1 MIRRIHLFALF
12 AASLLIGSAATLS
25 AQETEPQAP
34 DNDAILK
41 DIMNGQSSN
50 YYPSL
55 FMRYMAGDT
64 TLTLDEYR
72 HLYYGY
78 AWQPEYEPFDKPEV
92 KDKLLL
98 LVAQTKDSLTL
109 ENAEQIVDYANEV
122 MRFDPFSPG
131 NLNFLIY
138 GYGAI
143 GNKVQE
149 LLRHEDILGVV
160 ITHGTD
166 TLEET
171 AYLLDLVHNSEKPV
185 CLTGAMR
192 SAAEISPDGPVNLL
206 CAVRTAASSEARGK
220 GVLVVMNEEI
230 HAAREVV
237 KSHSANT
244 ETFVS
249 PFWGPLGYVDPD
261 RVVFR
266 RNTLGRQSIRP
277 PELVE
282 DVHLIKLASGSDSLL
297 IDFLV
302 ERNVRGLVLEAFG
315 RGNVPPA
322 ALPGIRRAV
331 EKGIPVVITTRTI
344 AGRVLDV
351 YGYEGGAKTVLEA
364 GGILGGETSG
374 PKARLKL
381 MLALGV
387 ASGRDE
393 LAVFFDTP

>member
-1 MIRRIHLFALF
+1 ML
-12 AASLLIGSAATLS
+12 
-25 AQETEPQAP
+25 
-34 DNDAILK
+34 
-41 DIMNGQSSN
+41 
-50 YYPSL
+50 
-55 FMRYMAGDT
+55 
-64 TLTLDEYR
+64 
-72 HLYYGY
+72 
-78 AWQPEYEPFDKPEV
+78 
-92 KDKLLL
+92 
-98 LVAQTKDSLTL
+98 
-109 ENAEQIVDYANEV
+109 
-122 MRFDPFSPG
+122 
-131 NLNFLIY
+131 
-138 GYGAI
+138 
-143 GNKVQE
+143 
-149 LLRHEDILGVV
+149 
-160 ITHGTD
+160 THGTD

>member
-1 MIRRIHLFALF
+1 MNKKVMILTTGGTIAMKLDPAHGIVPAVGGEDLVDSVPGLREACPIEVLEF
-12 AASLLIGSAATLS
+12 
-25 AQETEPQAP
+25 
-34 DNDAILK
+34 
-41 DIMNGQSSN
+41 SN
-50 YYPSL
+50 IPSPHMTPKRMFEL
-55 FMRYMAGDT
+55 
-64 TLTLDEYR
+64 
-72 HLYYGY
+72 
-78 AWQPEYEPFDKPEV
+78 
-92 KDKLLL
+92 
-98 LVAQTKDSLTL
+98 
-109 ENAEQIVDYANEV
+109 
-122 MRFDPFSPG
+122 
-131 NLNFLIY
+131 
-138 GYGAI
+138 
-143 GNKVQE
+143 GNKVEE

-206 CAVRTAASSEARGK
+206 CAVRTAASPEAQDK

-302 ERNVRGLVLEAFG
+302 ERKVKGIVLEGFG

-331 EKGIPVVITTRTI
+331 GEGIPVVITTRTI

>member
-1 MIRRIHLFALF
+1 MEKRVLILTTGGTIAMKRDALHGVVPAVSGAELAASVPGLAEASPIEVREFSNIPSPHMTPERMFALGGVVEER
-12 AASLLIGSAATLS
+12 L
-25 AQETEPQAP
+25 Q
-34 DNDAILK
+34 
-41 DIMNGQSSN
+41 
-50 YYPSL
+50 
-55 FMRYMAGDT
+55 
-64 TLTLDEYR
+64 
-72 HLYYGY
+72 
-78 AWQPEYEPFDKPEV
+78 
-92 KDKLLL
+92 
-98 LVAQTKDSLTL
+98 
-109 ENAEQIVDYANEV
+109 
-122 MRFDPFSPG
+122 
-131 NLNFLIY
+131 
-138 GYGAI
+138 
-143 GNKVQE
+143 
-149 LLRHEDILGVV
+149 HEDIAGIV

-192 SAAEISPDGPVNLL
+192 SAAEISPDGPANLL
-206 CAVRTAASSEARGK
+206 CAVRTAASSEARDK

-266 RNTLGRQSIRP
+266 RKTLGRQSIRP
-277 PELVE
+277 SRLVE
-282 DVHLIKLASGSDSLL
+282 DVHLVKLTSGSDSLL

-302 ERNVRGLVLEAFG
+302 ERKVRGIVLEGFG

-322 ALPGIRRAV
+322 VLPGIRRAV
-331 EKGIPVVITTRTI
+331 AQGIPVVITTRTI

-364 GGILGGETSG
+364 GAILGGETSG

-381 MLALGV
+381 MLALGLV
-387 ASGRDE
+387 SDRDL

>member
-1 MIRRIHLFALF
+1 MRLVKKSLLAAAIATACGAAM
-12 AASLLIGSAATLS
+12 AASLPQIEVLATGGTIAGSGNSATGSAYTAGKVSVNHLVAAVPQLADIAVVTPKQVVQIGSQDMT
-25 AQETEPQAP
+25 
-34 DNDAILK
+34 DDVWLK
-41 DIMNGQSSN
+41 LAKTI
-50 YYPSL
+50 
-55 FMRYMAGDT
+55 
-64 TLTLDEYR
+64 
-72 HLYYGY
+72 
-78 AWQPEYEPFDKPEV
+78 
-92 KDKLLL
+92 
-98 LVAQTKDSLTL
+98 
-109 ENAEQIVDYANEV
+109 NADCSKVDG
-122 MRFDPFSPG
+122 F
-131 NLNFLIY
+131 
-138 GYGAI
+138 
-143 GNKVQE
+143 
-149 LLRHEDILGVV
+149 V

>member
-1 MIRRIHLFALF
+1 M
-12 AASLLIGSAATLS
+12 
-25 AQETEPQAP
+25 
-34 DNDAILK
+34 DNKKVIVL
-41 DIMNGQSSN
+41 
-50 YYPSL
+50 
-55 FMRYMAGDT
+55 T
-64 TLTLDEYR
+64 TGGTIAMKLDPAHGIVPAVSGE
-72 HLYYGY
+72 
-78 AWQPEYEPFDKPEV
+78 D
-92 KDKLLL
+92 
-98 LVAQTKDSLTL
+98 LVASVPGLR
-109 ENAEQIVDYANEV
+109 EACPIEV
-122 MRFDPFSPG
+122 MEFSNIPSPHMTPKRMFE
-131 NLNFLIY
+131 L
-138 GYGAI
+138 
-143 GNKVQE
+143 GNKVEE

-322 ALPGIRRAV
+322 ALPGHPPCRGERDSGGHHHPDHSRARARCV
-331 EKGIPVVITTRTI
+331 RLR
-344 AGRVLDV
+344 GR
-351 YGYEGGAKTVLEA
+351 GQNRA
-364 GGILGGETSG
+364 GGRRDSRRRDQRAQG
-374 PKARLKL
+374 PAQAYAGPWR
-381 MLALGV
+381 GV
-387 ASGRDE
+387 G
-393 LAVFFDTP
+393 P

>member
-1 MIRRIHLFALF
+1 MHKKVIVL
-12 AASLLIGSAATLS
+12 
-25 AQETEPQAP
+25 
-34 DNDAILK
+34 
-41 DIMNGQSSN
+41 
-50 YYPSL
+50 
-55 FMRYMAGDT
+55 T
-64 TLTLDEYR
+64 TGGTI
-72 HLYYGY
+72 
-78 AWQPEYEPFDKPEV
+78 AMK
-92 KDKLLL
+92 
-98 LVAQTKDSLTL
+98 
-109 ENAEQIVDYANEV
+109 
-122 MRFDPFSPG
+122 FDPAHGVVPAVSGEDLVDSVPGLREACPIEVLEFSNIPSPHMTPRRMFE
-131 NLNFLIY
+131 L
-138 GYGAI
+138 
-143 GNKVQE
+143 GNKVEE
-149 LLRHEDILGVV
+149 LLRHEDILGAV

-206 CAVRTAASSEARGK
+206 CAVRTAASEEARGK

-277 PELVE
+277 PELEE

-297 IDFLV
+297 IDFLT
-302 ERNVRGLVLEAFG
+302 ERRVHGIVIEGFG

-322 ALPGIRRAV
+322 VLPGIRRAV
-331 EKGIPVVITTRTI
+331 AAGIPVVITTRTI

-364 GGILGGETSG
+364 GAILGGETSG

-387 ASGRDE
+387 ASDRDE
-393 LAVFFDTP
+393 LASFFDTP

>member
-1 MIRRIHLFALF
+1 MIATGGTIACCETAHGLSPALD
-12 AASLLIGSAATLS
+12 SAALLGALPELS
-25 AQETEPQAP
+25 ALCTVE
-34 DNDAILK
+34 
-41 DIMNGQSSN
+41 
-50 YYPSL
+50 
-55 FMRYMAGDT
+55 
-64 TLTLDEYR
+64 TLDLMQLDSTDVTAADR
-72 HLYYGY
+72 QRM
-78 AWQPEYEPFDKPEV
+78 AQAVWQNREKFDGFV
-92 KDKLLL
+92 L
-98 LVAQTKDSLTL
+98 
-109 ENAEQIVDYANEV
+109 
-122 MRFDPFSPG
+122 
-131 NLNFLIY
+131 
-138 GYGAI
+138 
-143 GNKVQE
+143 
-149 LLRHEDILGVV
+149 
-160 ITHGTD
+160 THGTD

>member
-1 MIRRIHLFALF
+1 MPGKVVILTTGGTIAMKMDPKKGVVPAVSGEDLVDSVPGLREACPVDVEEFSNIPSPHMTPKRMFELGNRAE
-12 AASLLIGSAATLS
+12 AQLS
-25 AQETEPQAP
+25 
-34 DNDAILK
+34 
-41 DIMNGQSSN
+41 
-50 YYPSL
+50 
-55 FMRYMAGDT
+55 R
-64 TLTLDEYR
+64 
-72 HLYYGY
+72 
-78 AWQPEYEPFDKPEV
+78 
-92 KDKLLL
+92 
-98 LVAQTKDSLTL
+98 
-109 ENAEQIVDYANEV
+109 
-122 MRFDPFSPG
+122 
-131 NLNFLIY
+131 
-138 GYGAI
+138 
-143 GNKVQE
+143 
-149 LLRHEDILGVV
+149 EDVLGVV

-171 AYLLDLVHNSEKPV
+171 AYLLDLVHTNAKPT

-206 CAVRTAASSEARGK
+206 CAVRTAASPAARDK

-230 HAAREVV
+230 HAAREVM

-266 RNTLGRQSIRP
+266 RNILGRQSIRP
-277 PELVE
+277 SDLVD

-297 IDFLV
+297 IDYLT
-302 ERNVRGLVLEAFG
+302 ERNVRGIVLEGFG

-322 ALPGIRRAV
+322 VLPGIRRAV
-331 EKGIPVVITTRTI
+331 AKGIPVVITTRTI

-364 GGILGGETSG
+364 GAILGGETSG

-381 MLALGV
+381 MLALGAAADPGEV
-387 ASGRDE
+387 A
-393 LAVFFDTP
+393 AFFDAP

>member
-1 MIRRIHLFALF
+1 M
-12 AASLLIGSAATLS
+12 
-25 AQETEPQAP
+25 
-34 DNDAILK
+34 DNKKVIVL
-41 DIMNGQSSN
+41 
-50 YYPSL
+50 
-55 FMRYMAGDT
+55 T
-64 TLTLDEYR
+64 TGGTIAMKLDPAHGIVPAVSGE
-72 HLYYGY
+72 
-78 AWQPEYEPFDKPEV
+78 D
-92 KDKLLL
+92 
-98 LVAQTKDSLTL
+98 LVASVPGLR
-109 ENAEQIVDYANEV
+109 EACPIEV
-122 MRFDPFSPG
+122 MEFSNIPSPHMTPKRMFE
-131 NLNFLIY
+131 L
-138 GYGAI
+138 
-143 GNKVQE
+143 GNKVEE

-166 TLEET
+166 TMAYT
-171 AYLLDLVHNSEKPV
+171 ACALSYRVSAGSRAQQREAGLSDRSHAIGGGDQPGRTGEPV
-185 CLTGAMR
+185 VRRAHGGEFRSPGQGRACSHERGNPRRTRGREIPLREYGNFRFAVLGA
-192 SAAEISPDGPVNLL
+192 
-206 CAVRTAASSEARGK
+206 
-220 GVLVVMNEEI
+220 
-230 HAAREVV
+230 
-237 KSHSANT
+237 
-244 ETFVS
+244 
-249 PFWGPLGYVDPD
+249 PLGYVDPD

-393 LAVFFDTP
+393 LAVFFDTHEKDKQVS

>member
-1 MIRRIHLFALF
+1 MILTTGGTIAMKLDPAYGIVPAVSGEDLVDSVPGLREACPIEVLEF
-12 AASLLIGSAATLS
+12 
-25 AQETEPQAP
+25 
-34 DNDAILK
+34 
-41 DIMNGQSSN
+41 SN
-50 YYPSL
+50 IPSPHMTPKRMFEL
-55 FMRYMAGDT
+55 
-64 TLTLDEYR
+64 
-72 HLYYGY
+72 
-78 AWQPEYEPFDKPEV
+78 
-92 KDKLLL
+92 
-98 LVAQTKDSLTL
+98 
-109 ENAEQIVDYANEV
+109 
-122 MRFDPFSPG
+122 
-131 NLNFLIY
+131 
-138 GYGAI
+138 
-143 GNKVQE
+143 GNKVEE

-206 CAVRTAASSEARGK
+206 CAVRTAASPEARDK

-302 ERNVRGLVLEAFG
+302 ERKVKGIVLEAFG

-331 EKGIPVVITTRTI
+331 GEGIPVVITTRTI

>member
-1 MIRRIHLFALF
+1 MHFGHKLITFAVGL
-12 AASLLIGSAATLS
+12 AIAVGAQALPQVKILATGGTIAGTASSSTQMTGYKAGNLGVQVLINAVPQIKQYAEVSGEQVSNIGSQNMT
-25 AQETEPQAP
+25 
-34 DNDAILK
+34 DKIWLK
-41 DIMNGQSSN
+41 LAKRCN
-50 YYPSL
+50 
-55 FMRYMAGDT
+55 
-64 TLTLDEYR
+64 
-72 HLYYGY
+72 
-78 AWQPEYEPFDKPEV
+78 
-92 KDKLLL
+92 
-98 LVAQTKDSLTL
+98 
-109 ENAEQIVDYANEV
+109 
-122 MRFDPFSPG
+122 
-131 NLNFLIY
+131 
-138 GYGAI
+138 
-143 GNKVQE
+143 E
-149 LLRHEDILGVV
+149 LLADPNVSGIV

-192 SAAEISPDGPVNLL
+192 SAAEISPDGPANLL
-206 CAVRTAASSEARGK
+206 CAVRTAASPEARGK

-302 ERNVRGLVLEAFG
+302 ERNVRGIVLEGFG

-322 ALPGIRRAV
+322 VLPGIRRAV
-331 EKGIPVVITTRTI
+331 ERGIPVVITTRTI

-351 YGYEGGAKTVLEA
+351 YGYEGG
-364 GGILGGETSG
+364 
-374 PKARLKL
+374 
-381 MLALGV
+381 
-387 ASGRDE
+387 
-393 LAVFFDTP
+393 

>member
-1 MIRRIHLFALF
+1 M
-12 AASLLIGSAATLS
+12 
-25 AQETEPQAP
+25 
-34 DNDAILK
+34 K
-41 DIMNGQSSN
+41 
-50 YYPSL
+50 
-55 FMRYMAGDT
+55 
-64 TLTLDEYR
+64 LD
-72 HLYYGY
+72 
-78 AWQPEYEPFDKPEV
+78 PEHGIVPAVSGED
-92 KDKLLL
+92 
-98 LVAQTKDSLTL
+98 LVASVPGLR
-109 ENAEQIVDYANEV
+109 EACPIEV
-122 MRFDPFSPG
+122 MEFSNIPSPHMTPKRMFE
-131 NLNFLIY
+131 L
-138 GYGAI
+138 
-143 GNKVQE
+143 GNKVEE

-282 DVHLIKLASGSDSLL
+282 DVPERVYPIGRLDKDSEGLLLFTNDGEFANLIMHPSHHVYQNLPRHRAP
-297 IDFLV
+297 
-302 ERNVRGLVLEAFG
+302 
-315 RGNVPPA
+315 GNQ
-322 ALPGIRRAV
+322 RC
-331 EKGIPVVITTRTI
+331 
-344 AGRVLDV
+344 
-351 YGYEGGAKTVLEA
+351 A
-364 GGILGGETSG
+364 GGPPVHRCGNRRQKDQSCPCDRIGKTAGQG
-374 PKARLKL
+374 
-381 MLALGV
+381 GV
-387 ASGRDE
+387 AGCD
-393 LAVFFDTP
+393 L